1 MRVIVAVTLVVVAVA
16 WPILEIGPKGPV
28 LFTLAPAQGVVA
40 ADLLALIPFALA
52 IFVIRPLLQ
61 RRPRRLR

>member
-1 MRVIVAVTLVVVAVA
+1 MRVVFAVNLLVVAVA
-16 WPILEIGPKGPV
+16 WPILEIGPNGPV

-52 IFVIRPLLQ
+52 LFVIRPLL
-61 RRPRRLR
+61 RRPPR